1 MSYKVICTDIDGTLL
16 DHRRELSELTIKT
29 FKDLP
34 PKTEVI
40 LASSRMPSAMTH
52 LQQQLGR
59 LNSPLICYNGGYVIH
74 YKDRNPVPD
83 VLYST
88 VIPVQVCE
96 GIIALTR
103 NTSIHSSLYFQDTW
117 YAPQIDYWSEREAR
131 ITKVAPVIAPHSEVI
146 ASWKEREIGAHKVMC
161 MGEENEINALEHKL
175 NEMFSGDIHIY
186 RSRPT
191 YLELAPR
198 IISKGSALRLLLEK
212 RLAAELT
219 DVMAFGDNYN
229 DIELLKLAGKGI
241 AVSNARKEVIEIADE
256 VTLDSKADGVA
267 VAIQKYR
274 GDFFSG

>member
-1 MSYKVICTDIDGTLL
+1 MNYKVICTDIDGTLL
-16 DHRRELSELTIKT
+16 DHRRELSDLTIRT
-29 FKDLP
+29 FRELP
-34 PKTEVI
+34 REMEVI

-74 YKDRNPVPD
+74 YVNGNLKPD

-88 VIPVQVCE
+88 IIPVEVCE
-96 GIIALTR
+96 GIIALTKHT
-103 NTSIHSSLYFQDTW
+103 NIHTSLYFEDDW

-131 ITKVAPVIAPHSEVI
+131 ITKVAPTIISLTEVI
-146 ASWKEREIGAHKVMC
+146 TNWKERKIGAHKVMC
-161 MGEENEINALEHKL
+161 MGDEHEMNELEQRL
-175 NEMFSGDIHIY
+175 NQLFSNDIHIY

-191 YLELAPR
+191 YLELAPK
-198 IISKGSALRLLLEK
+198 IISKGSALQLLLEK
-212 RLAAELT
+212 RFSAALAE
-219 DVMAFGDNYN
+219 VIAFGDNYN

-267 VAIQKYR
+267 LSIQKHR
-274 GDFFSG
+274 EHFNIQ